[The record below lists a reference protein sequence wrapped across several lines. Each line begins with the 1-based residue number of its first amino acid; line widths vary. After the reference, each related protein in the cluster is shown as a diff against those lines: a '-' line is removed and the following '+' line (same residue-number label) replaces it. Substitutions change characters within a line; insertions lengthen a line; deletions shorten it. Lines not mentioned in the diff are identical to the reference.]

1 MLQGVE
7 DLDMENEK
15 WSDVNVVS
23 SLLKTF
29 FRKLP
34 DPLITEGQYQLSDH
48 WSLLYNHSVV

>member
-1 MLQGVE
+1 
-7 DLDMENEK
+7 MENEK

-34 DPLITEGQYQLSDH
+34 DPLITEGQYHLPCTGH
-48 WSLLYNHSVV
+48 FSLVWLVINEK